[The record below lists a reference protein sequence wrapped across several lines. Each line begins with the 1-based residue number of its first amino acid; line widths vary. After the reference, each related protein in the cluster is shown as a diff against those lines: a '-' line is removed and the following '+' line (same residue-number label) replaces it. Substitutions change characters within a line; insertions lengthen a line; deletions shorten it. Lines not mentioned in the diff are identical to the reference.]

1 MGSKQEALIYIEKD
15 NITEA
20 EFMSRSFVDKETRN
34 RAYINALGAELGI
47 KYLTSEGFNTK
58 NLHNLHSISK
68 LLEKYDIA
76 DILLPNIHIDV
87 RVIFD
92 ESQIFIPKS
101 HFKLDMT
108 PDIYI
113 ILKLDSNFEHVEFLG
128 FIEPKKIN
136 LKNANSEY
144 YFINKNKLNSID
156 DLKQFIKDF
165 TGTTSRDISEED
177 MLRGRELSVALAD
190 HNTTAEEEKEL
201 IELLL
206 SNDALRESVLEFD
219 NFETLAFNVA
229 KTLTERTA
237 IHEENLPAPALDQ
250 EDDITTNEEID
261 FTDTSTEEDILLDD
275 VSDAEPPI
283 EEEQDGINDLEI
295 SEETLE
301 ISDNEE
307 QDFSEDELIIDE
319 DLQEIPTDEEA
330 TIDFDISET
339 SNEQEGVDEVLSDS
353 EDNISEEETETDN
366 QVVDEAISLPDETEL
381 SEELLN
387 EPETEVLETT
397 AEVENLPQEEP
408 APIIS
413 ENKVIVAETSNTL
426 ASDAT
431 SEQLTDQILDNL
443 INNNTQNQNN
453 ETTENKSTDIAQTV
467 IDTAT
472 TAAAAS
478 TATAATAAAA
488 EVSALSAG
496 AAATEDVIKLAGV
509 AGDIVSDVVDK
520 NVQKQQ
526 KNLDRIDY
534 AKTDI
539 APDVTEIPE
548 HIKAMEDLS
557 IAKMEANLEAE
568 SSGAFETPLDLSEL
582 KPVDTNHEEQEFEQE
597 TIDLNE
603 METVENDDKME
614 DNIDFTVNLNSINAD
629 TPTKINFDEEIQLDE
644 TEFEGIDLPTSS
656 SITINEDGTS
666 NFDNFTPDL
675 HFNEIQEESL
685 MDLNPSGIDN
695 LITEENHAELIDT
708 NFDTSVSEEVLA
720 GNKIITENL
729 DSESSSD
736 FDTEDFPAQN
746 EIINLDDM
754 DDFEQT
760 PQIDTSSEVI
770 IEEPLA
776 EEISDNETISDN
788 SAETGNLD
796 ISADYESDEISL
808 EDFALLEEQSQN
820 ENTLSATEN
829 SDIENPQQ
837 KTEETAQEW
846 IEDTNYD
853 NLQDIELP
861 TNQEPQE
868 DLIVEP
874 QVENQ
879 KVYAVQ
885 ENSTV
890 ISDRNY
896 TVGEI
901 PIDINNI
908 TQPKLQDNESL
919 ENLYNDNS
927 NIAGGALLQTP
938 GHMGSGSRTS
948 QGGGLF
954 KILGMLV
961 ALIIIAVIGFNVA
974 KMFKTP
980 TEETPQ
986 PITDDAV
993 PTTPEPVA
1001 DNNSLDVNPENVVT
1015 MDNTTNAL
1023 ANPTTMKQT
1032 QAQAK
1037 PQAPS
1042 QTTKKQG
1049 SVMVNV
1055 SKLTWEVPD
1064 YVSYNPQFKQY
1075 FQSIGKSLKLSL
1087 TSDLLLATEYAYS
1100 NDMKVSITFA
1110 KDGAF
1115 KNAQIVKSSGS
1126 TQIDNIVLQTVN
1138 QTLKTL
1144 KAPNSV
1150 GNDESTTAI
1159 LKIYF

>member
-20 EFMSRSFVDKETRN
+20 EFMSRSFVDKEIKN

-206 SNDALRESVLEFD
+206 SNDLLRESVLEFD

-229 KTLTERTA
+229 KTLVERTT
-237 IHEENLPAPALDQ
+237 IQEESLPAPVLEQ
-250 EDDITTNEEID
+250 DDIITNEEID
-261 FTDTSTEEDILLDD
+261 FTDTSTEEDMLLDN
-275 VSDAEPPI
+275 VSVEEPPI
-283 EEEQDGINDLEI
+283 EETQEEIDDLEI

-307 QDFSEDELIIDE
+307 QDFPEDELIIDE
-319 DLQEIPTDEEA
+319 DLQEIPTDEES
-330 TIDFDISET
+330 TIDIDISET
-339 SNEQEGVDEVLSDS
+339 SNEQEGVDEVLSES
-353 EDNISEEETETDN
+353 EDLKSEETETDN
-366 QVVDEAISLPDETEL
+366 QIIDEAISLPDETEL
-381 SEELLN
+381 SEELLK
-387 EPETEVLETT
+387 EPETEVLEATT
-397 AEVENLPQEEP
+397 EIENLSQEEP
-408 APIIS
+408 AQVIP
-413 ENKVIVAETSNTL
+413 ENKVIVTEASNTL
-426 ASDAT
+426 ASDAS

-443 INNNTQNQNN
+443 INNNTQNTNN
-453 ETTENKSTDIAQTV
+453 KTTENTSSDIAQTA
-467 IDTAT
+467 IGTAAT
-472 TAAAAS
+472 VAAAS
-478 TATAATAAAA
+478 SAIAAAA

-496 AAATEDVIKLAGV
+496 AAATEEVIKLAGV
-509 AGDIVSDVVDK
+509 AGEVVSDVVDQ
-520 NVQKQQ
+520 NVKKQQ
-526 KNLDRIDY
+526 KNLDKIDY

-539 APDVTEIPE
+539 APDVKEIPE
-548 HIKAMEDLS
+548 HVKAMEDLS
-557 IAKMEANLEAE
+557 IAKMEANIEAE
-568 SSGAFETPLDLSEL
+568 ISGASETPLDLSEL
-582 KPVDTNHEEQEFEQE
+582 KQVDINHEEQEFEQE

-614 DNIDFTVNLNSINAD
+614 ENTDFTVNLNSINAD
-629 TPTKINFDEEIQLDE
+629 SPTKVNFDEEIQLDE
-644 TEFEGIDLPTSS
+644 TDFEGIELPTSS

-675 HFNEIQEESL
+675 NFNEIQEESL
-685 MDLNPSGIDN
+685 MDLNPSSIDN
-695 LITEENHAELIDT
+695 LITEENDVELIDT
-708 NFDTSVSEEVLA
+708 NIDTPVSEEVLA

-729 DSESSSD
+729 DGDVSSD
-736 FDTEDFPAQN
+736 FDMEDFPSQN

-754 DDFEQT
+754 EDFEQT
-760 PQIDTSSEVI
+760 QPIDDSSEVI
-770 IEEPLA
+770 IEEPIT
-776 EEISDNETISDN
+776 EELSNDDSILNN
-788 SAETGNLD
+788 STENNNID
-796 ISADYESDEISL
+796 ISENYESDEISL
-808 EDFALLEEQSQN
+808 EDFAMLEEQSQS
-820 ENTLSATEN
+820 ENVLPVTEN
-829 SDIENPQQ
+829 DEIEIPQQ
-837 KTEETAQEW
+837 SAEETAQDW

-853 NLQDIELP
+853 NLQDIEMP
-861 TNQEPQE
+861 TNQE
-868 DLIVEP
+868 DLIIEP

-896 TVGEI
+896 KVGEI

-908 TQPKLQDNESL
+908 TQPQVEGNESL
-919 ENLYNDNS
+919 ANLYNDNS

-938 GHMGSGSRTS
+938 GHMSSSSQTS
-948 QGGGLF
+948 QRGGLF

-961 ALIIIAVIGFNVA
+961 ALIIIGVIGFNVA

-993 PTTPEPVA
+993 PTAPEPVT
-1001 DNNSLDVNPENVVT
+1001 NENTPDVNPENVVT

-1032 QAQAK
+1032 QTQAK
-1037 PQAPS
+1037 PQAPA

-1064 YVSYNPQFKQY
+1064 YVSYNSQFKQY

-1100 NDMKVSITFA
+1100 SDMKVSVTFA
-1110 KDGAF
+1110 QDGAF
-1115 KNAQIVKSSGS
+1115 KNSQIVKSSGS